1 MNRLERVQFWNNIAA
16 GNAAETSTSTRATK
30 RPGIWTSDAPLAVM
44 TPASTH
50 GTSEQKSQMCEV
62 CKMTQECLWYD
73 GVEGCYHLL
82 EFDPNGLRIGQVVVN
97 AKKQLEDCFGLYG
110 QDLEKAME
118 TVYLIDVDRLRRVT
132 QNG

>member
-1 MNRLERVQFWNNIAA
+1 
-16 GNAAETSTSTRATK
+16 
-30 RPGIWTSDAPLAVM
+30 
-44 TPASTH
+44 
-50 GTSEQKSQMCEV
+50 
-62 CKMTQECLWYD
+62 MTQECLWYD

-110 QDLEKAME
+110 RDLEKAME